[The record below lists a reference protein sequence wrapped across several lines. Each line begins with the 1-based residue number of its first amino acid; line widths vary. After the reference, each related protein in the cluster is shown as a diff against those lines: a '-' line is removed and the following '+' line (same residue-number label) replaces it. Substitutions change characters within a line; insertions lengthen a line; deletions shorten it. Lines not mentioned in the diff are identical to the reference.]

1 MYAAQLLMQLA
12 GVSGTMWELPT
23 VSSGKNTA
31 QDSGTSFQTLLQQRQ
46 KEDTTQNLTDTN
58 STQEESPE
66 QPLPDQTKTEDSE
79 APAADLAAMGA
90 ALMMDG
96 VLPIRQDMTTIQQ
109 PQVQTVAPVISQT
122 PVVSA
127 DVGETVME
135 TVPVQTQPQVVQ
147 PQTEQE
153 AGTTQQAAPAAEVP
167 TQVQTV
173 PEETVRESVSA
184 VAQDRQDGQ
193 TVRQED
199 GPQVTETAGSMEAP
213 LFAQTEQVP
222 VKVGEAVPVDT
233 TAPAPELEQT
243 LGKALESGL
252 EKGEQRVEIQLSPAN
267 LGTVTAEFIRSP
279 EGVLHVVLRAQNPEA
294 AKLLGDHA
302 GALGLLLQD
311 GTNNEVRVEVPQPQQ
326 NQQLW
331 QQPDQEGGR
340 HQQQQQQQRPPQQ
353 EAESFLHQLR
363 LGLVETAPEEIM

>member
-31 QDSGTSFQTLLQQRQ
+31 QDPGTSFQTLLQQRQ
-46 KEDTTQNLTDTN
+46 KEDVSQNLTDT
-58 STQEESPE
+58 SSAPEESAE
-66 QPLPDQTKTEDSE
+66 QPLPDQAGTQDPE
-79 APAADLAAMGA
+79 APVVDLAAMGA
-90 ALMMDG
+90 ALLMDG
-96 VLPIRQDMTTIQQ
+96 VLPIQLETNAAPQ
-109 PQVQTVAPVISQT
+109 PQIQVVAPVISQA
-122 PVVSA
+122 PAVSA
-127 DVGETVME
+127 GVEETAAEVL
-135 TVPVQTQPQVVQ
+135 PVQTQVVQ
-147 PQTEQE
+147 PQTEQM
-153 AGTTQQAAPAAEVP
+153 PAAAQEPVPAEEVP
-167 TQVQTV
+167 AQVQTA
-173 PEETVRESVSA
+173 PEETVQESAPTA
-184 VAQDRQDGQ
+184 VQDQQDGQ

-199 GPQVTETAGSMEAP
+199 RPQVTETTDSMEAP

-233 TAPAPELEQT
+233 TAPAPELEQA

-311 GTNNEVRVEVPQPQQ
+311 GTHSEVRVEVPQPQQ
-326 NQQLW
+326 EQQLW

-340 HQQQQQQQRPPQQ
+340 HQQQQQQQRSTQQ
-353 EAESFLHQLR
+353 DAESFLHQLR